1 MIDPTRK
8 RPIYEP
14 LVPLA
19 SGGMAHVW
27 IGTDAATRGSLVA
40 LKRGRGADGNLEPI
54 EAILREAELAA
65 KIRHPNVATVYGV
78 ETSVEGEPTLVLEY
92 VEGCTLKQ
100 LAERLGK
107 DAPIRVMLRVV
118 LDAAKGLA
126 AVHAASIVHR
136 DVTPS
141 NVLVGVDGVSRLT
154 DFGVSKTAAEAREA
168 NERGVLK
175 GKPAYFAPEYIE
187 GAKPDAA
194 CDLFALGVVAWE
206 ALAGERLFKC
216 ESDVET
222 LARILKGPVTPPS
235 RARAALAV
243 LDAPILR
250 ALARDRRAR
259 YGSVVEL
266 ITTLEAIGV
275 GSDLVAS
282 HDEVAACVRRC
293 FGPELAS
300 RRSRIERQLEERR
313 ARSTRDDVATIS
325 IAPLVSDNVRATDSH
340 SAFHPTFQPGRAHRA
355 RMHVLL
361 VAAAIFAVV
370 GLGSAA
376 RSLATPSAAATPST
390 LAAAALPPVDV
401 VPTGDVA
408 VQHIEL
414 EPPEAPKMPAPR
426 PPKKV
431 ERSGGGRASTWSPKP
446 AIPAATPI
454 PKTMPPNPYAS
465 R

>member
-1 MIDPTRK
+1 MK

-27 IGTDAATRGSLVA
+27 IGADVATYGSFVA

-54 EAILREAELAA
+54 EAIHREAELAA
-65 KIRHPNVATVYGV
+65 KLRHPNVATVYGV
-78 ETSVEGEPTLVLEY
+78 ETSIEGEPTLVLQY
-92 VEGCTLKQ
+92 IEGCTLKQ
-100 LAERLGK
+100 LAERLGQE
-107 DAPIRVMLRVV
+107 APIRVMLRIV

-141 NVLVGVDGVSRLT
+141 NVLVGVDGVARLT
-154 DFGVSKTAAEAREA
+154 DFGVSKTASEMRET

-206 ALAGERLFKC
+206 ALTGERLFKS

-222 LARILKGPVTPPS
+222 LARILKGSVTPPS
-235 RARAALAV
+235 RKRSALAV
-243 LDAPILR
+243 LDAPIMR

-259 YGSVVEL
+259 YGSVVDL
-266 ITTLEAIGV
+266 VKTFEAIGV

-282 HDEVAACVRRC
+282 HDEVAACVRRA
-293 FGPELAS
+293 FGPELAA
-300 RRSRIERQLEERR
+300 RRSKLERQVEERR
-313 ARSTRDDVATIS
+313 ARAVRDDVATLS
-325 IAPLVSDNVRATDSH
+325 IAPLVSDSIHASIATDSH
-340 SAFHPTFQPGRAHRA
+340 SAFHPTFHPARAKRA

-361 VAAAIFAVV
+361 VAASIFAVV

-376 RSLATPSAAATPST
+376 RSFARTSGAAPATAMEMPVAAV
-390 LAAAALPPVDV
+390 AAPVPVSDV
-401 VPTGDVA
+401 P

-414 EPPEAPKMPAPR
+414 EPREPAKMPAPR
-426 PPKKV
+426 PPKKA
-431 ERSGGGRASTWSPKP
+431 ERRGWTWAPKP
-446 AIPAATPI
+446 AAPA
-454 PKTMPPNPYAS
+454 PKAAPPNPYAT